1 MDDEN
6 ASLKLALVMLI
17 DDTDMSV
24 LVSDKSRIGTC
35 VFVMRYNERQRNPG
49 RVFGNHVC

>member
-6 ASLKLALVMLI
+6 ASLKLAVVMLI

-24 LVSDKSRIGTC
+24 LRLCHAI
-35 VFVMRYNERQRNPG
+35 
-49 RVFGNHVC
+49 